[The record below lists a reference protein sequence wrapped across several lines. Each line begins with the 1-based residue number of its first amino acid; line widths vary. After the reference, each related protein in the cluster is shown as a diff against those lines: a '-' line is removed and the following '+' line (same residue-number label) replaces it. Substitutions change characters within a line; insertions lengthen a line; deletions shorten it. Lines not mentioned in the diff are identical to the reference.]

1 MPSSSKPWPRW
12 WGSPKADSSALGFSL
27 SYAHS
32 AAGKQTLAV
41 FRAAWLQTT
50 MTQAADGYLFR

>member
-1 MPSSSKPWPRW
+1 M
-12 WGSPKADSSALGFSL
+12 GFSL